1 MYLRDVAKGIVEI
14 LNKKFEDK
22 LGLEGEWCN
31 MCDVVLAAALLSYA
45 CTHAVNIPLLGL
57 SLSEMGYTCCM
68 LY

>member
-31 MCDVVLAAALLSYA
+31 MCDVILAKPCY
-45 CTHAVNIPLLGL
+45 H
-57 SLSEMGYTCCM
+57 M
-68 LY
+68 LAHML